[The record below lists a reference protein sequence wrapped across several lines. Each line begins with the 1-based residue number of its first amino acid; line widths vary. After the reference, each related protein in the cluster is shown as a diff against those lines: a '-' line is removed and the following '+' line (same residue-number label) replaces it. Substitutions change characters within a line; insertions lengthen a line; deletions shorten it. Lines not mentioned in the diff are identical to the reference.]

1 MKAAVVR
8 EHGGP
13 DRLVFEANFPD
24 PTPGEG
30 DVIVAIANAEVLSVK
45 DFEQS
50 LAKIDKTKT
59 VNVLFRRGDLAQY
72 ALIRPGR

>member
-1 MKAAVVR
+1 MFSPSLVKMALTPLGCSWTAA
-8 EHGGP
+8 
-13 DRLVFEANFPD
+13 
-24 PTPGEG
+24 
-30 DVIVAIANAEVLSVK
+30 VIVAIANAEVLSVK

-59 VNVLFRRGDLAQY
+59 VNVLFRRGELAQY

>member
-1 MKAAVVR
+1 LR
-8 EHGGP
+8 
-13 DRLVFEANFPD
+13 
-24 PTPGEG
+24 EG